1 VGGTLNRLTG
11 LSHRPGDRGHTSRGP
26 SSQPIFCGVKTPGE
40 VGGAEGRRADPY
52 AGQAVDVSYN
62 LQRAEART
70 ILRGFWVKRLRLVIP
85 GEAVLVAVYARTVG
99 PPYWE
104 GILTGLIL
112 GAFAAFV
119 VMAIWDQS
127 RLKSLC
133 RPVHVR
139 WSPAGVQVA
148 NPQETK
154 QFRWSSVT
162 GCKASRTFLTTT
174 FSDGTAIHVP
184 RRAFAS
190 NTDLQQ
196 VLGLVDKGTFVDVRK
211 EPG

>member
-1 VGGTLNRLTG
+1 M
-11 LSHRPGDRGHTSRGP
+11 
-26 SSQPIFCGVKTPGE
+26 
-40 VGGAEGRRADPY
+40 
-52 AGQAVDVSYN
+52 SYN
-62 LQRAEART
+62 LERTEARA
-70 ILRGFWVKRLRLVIP
+70 ILRGFWVKRLRVVIP
-85 GEAVLVAVYARTVG
+85 GEALLVVVYARSVG

-112 GAFAAFV
+112 GSFTAFV

-133 RPVHVR
+133 RHVHVR

-154 QFRWSSVT
+154 QFRWSSVK
-162 GCKASRTFLTTT
+162 GCKASRTFLTTS

-184 RRAFAS
+184 MRAFAS
-190 NTDLQQ
+190 KTDLQQ
-196 VLGLVDKGTFVDVRK
+196 VVSLVDKGTLVDVQK